1 MKAVAWLVFSTF
13 ATTLDILQ
21 VASILIEL
29 LVNLG
34 RLGSA
39 INSVPG
45 YVIVLISYA
54 TEYAHVWWV
63 LHVLVIVPPVTLLL
77 LPTTEDTFRGWT
89 KPRMKLGAL
98 YVLVLV
104 PLVYYWVVIGVGLLN
119 EWYSANLFLVF
130 AVSIAMAPITA
141 ALIYGPLPLI
151 FKKRGIPFWA
161 TGVGTISHFTF
172 VLGLAFFSSWNF
184 LGFEAVIRSDFL
196 NTALMHT
203 IFATFFFLFF
213 LLLENVLQWR
223 LTQ

>member
-13 ATTLDILQ
+13 ATILDILQ

-98 YVLVLV
+98 
-104 PLVYYWVVIGVGLLN
+104 
-119 EWYSANLFLVF
+119 
-130 AVSIAMAPITA
+130 
-141 ALIYGPLPLI
+141 
-151 FKKRGIPFWA
+151 
-161 TGVGTISHFTF
+161 
-172 VLGLAFFSSWNF
+172 
-184 LGFEAVIRSDFL
+184 
-196 NTALMHT
+196 
-203 IFATFFFLFF
+203 
-213 LLLENVLQWR
+213 
-223 LTQ
+223 